1 MLASEAS
8 VPADTVNM
16 LGEVSVTA
24 IKSGGNLAA
33 APVALTTITGDEAR
47 RLDILSMKD
56 VSTLSPNFYIPDYG
70 SRMTSSIYMRGIG
83 ARIDQPSVGLNVD
96 NVPILNKDAFDFD
109 ITDIERIEVIRG
121 PQSTMYGRNTM
132 AGLINI
138 TTTSPLRFQGSRIM
152 LEAGSGTS
160 LRGAAS
166 YFGKL
171 RKNVG
176 MSVSAQYGYF
186 GGMVR
191 NVSSGAFADR
201 SHDFS
206 ARWKTEVRISDAVKL
221 ENTASA
227 STGKQSGYPY
237 AYSET
242 AQVNYNDTCF
252 YRRTTVTD
260 GLTLTWNGPGFSL
273 TSISSYQFIDDN
285 MTLDQDFLP
294 ASYFNL
300 SQIRHENTVTQ
311 EVVIRGERG
320 SYNWIAG
327 AFGFYKHSGMKAPV
341 TFKTDGID
349 KLILQHVN
357 GFNPDYPI
365 VWDDDSFVL
374 GSDFTN
380 RTGGVAIYHR
390 SDYRTGRWDFSAGI
404 RVDFERTELDYLS
417 HTSTS
422 YTTLDLTN
430 PEAPV
435 IFARHPVM
443 INDRGRLNHS
453 FTSLLPSVGVTFTLP
468 YGEIYASFGKGY
480 KAGGFN
486 TQMFSDVLQQR
497 LMSFMGIEEK
507 YDIDRIVS
515 YKPEKSFNYE
525 AGAKLHFPGIGLDA
539 SAAIF
544 LIDCRDQQLTTFP
557 DGTTTGRIMTNAG
570 RTLSTGLE
578 LSATYSP
585 TERWRFYTA
594 YGFTRATF
602 REFDDGR
609 NDYSGKHVPYA
620 PSNTLYLSGRYTL
633 PVNSRWLEG
642 ISFDLNL
649 RGIGRIYW
657 DEANSSSQPFYTRLG
672 AMVQL
677 TNRHGSLEI
686 SGENLTSTKFD
697 TFHYVSIG
705 NTFFQKGRP
714 ATCRVTLRII
724 I

>member
-8 VPADTVNM
+8 VPSDTVNM

-24 IKSGGNLAA
+24 FKSGGNLAS

-47 RLDILSMKD
+47 RLDIMSMKD
-56 VSTLSPNFYIPDYG
+56 VSTLSPNFYIPEYG

-96 NVPILNKDAFDFD
+96 NVPIINKDAFDFD

-138 TTTSPLRFQGSRIM
+138 TTTSPLRFHGARIM

-166 YFGKL
+166 YYAKL
-171 RKNVG
+171 RGNTG

-186 GGMVR
+186 GGFVR
-191 NVSSGAFADR
+191 NINSGANADR

-206 ARWKTEVRISDAVKL
+206 ARWKTEARLSDAVKL
-221 ENTASA
+221 ENTASV

-237 AYSET
+237 AYSGT
-242 AQVNYNDTCF
+242 GQVNYNDTCF

-260 GLTLTWNGPGFSL
+260 GLTVTWDAPRFRL
-273 TSISSYQFIDDN
+273 VSISSYQFIDDN

-294 ASYFNL
+294 DDYFNL
-300 SQIRHENTVTQ
+300 SQIRRENTVTQ
-311 EVVIRGERG
+311 EIVMRGDRG
-320 SYNWIAG
+320 GYNWIAG
-327 AFGFYKHSGMKAPV
+327 AFGCYKHSDMNAPV

-349 KLILQHVN
+349 KLILNHVN
-357 GFNPDYPI
+357 SFNPGYPI
-365 VWDDDSFVL
+365 AWDDDSFVL
-374 GSDFTN
+374 GSDFN
-380 RTGGVAIYHR
+380 NHVGGAALYHR
-390 SDYRTGRWDFSAGI
+390 SDYRTGRWSFSAGLRI
-404 RVDFERTELDYLS
+404 DFERTVLDYRS

-422 YTTLDLTN
+422 YTTWNMTD
-430 PEAPV
+430 PDAPT
-435 IFARHPVM
+435 IFARHPVD
-443 INDRGRLNHS
+443 IDDRGRLSHS
-453 FTSLLPSVGVTFTLP
+453 FTSLLPSAAVTYTLP
-468 YGEIYASFGKGY
+468 CGEIYASFGKGY

-525 AGAKLHFPGIGLDA
+525 IGTKLRFPAIGLDA

-570 RTLSTGLE
+570 RTISTGLE
-578 LSATYSP
+578 LSATYTP
-585 TERWRFYTA
+585 AQRWRFYTA
-594 YGFTRATF
+594 YGFTRAKF

-609 NDYSGKHVPYA
+609 NDYSGNYVPYA
-620 PSNTLYLSGRYTL
+620 PANTLYLSGRYTL
-633 PVNSRWLEG
+633 PLRTDWLDG
-642 ISFDLNL
+642 ISFDVNL

-657 DEANSSSQPFYTRLG
+657 DEANTSSQPFYTRLG
-672 AMVQL
+672 AIVQL
-677 TNRHGSLEI
+677 TNRYGSLEI